1 MLQIHQKIKQARL
14 SAGLTEAELAEKIGV
29 KRSTYQYWETKT
41 PAVENIKRVSR
52 ALGKH
57 DDYFFGSD
65 ESFVS
70 EPEPTYN
77 SREVQD
83 KTIFN
88 LSEANIILAKAV
100 YNLSEKVNSG
110 APVEAS
116 SSLTPKGKVSTDPT
130 EVMQQGKQGKSVG
143 KKDSGHAVGK

>member
-1 MLQIHQKIKQARL
+1 MNYKGEILEIRKQR
-14 SAGLTEAELAEKIGV
+14 
-29 KRSTYQYWETKT
+29 
-41 PAVENIKRVSR
+41 RVSVAKLSEITQIPVDR
-52 ALGKH
+52 IYKWESGVGNPKA
-57 DDYFFGSD
+57 DDSEKLRKWLD
-65 ESFVS
+65 NLEVVQ
-70 EPEPTYN
+70 EPEPAYN

-83 KTIFN
+83 KTIYN

>member
-100 YNLSEKVNSG
+100 FNLSEKVNSG
-110 APVEAS
+110 APSGVS
-116 SSLTPKGKVSTDPT
+116 SVLPVRETVSADPT
-130 EVMQQGKQGKSVG
+130 EKMQQGKQDKKVG
-143 KKDSGHAVGK
+143 KKDSGFVVRK